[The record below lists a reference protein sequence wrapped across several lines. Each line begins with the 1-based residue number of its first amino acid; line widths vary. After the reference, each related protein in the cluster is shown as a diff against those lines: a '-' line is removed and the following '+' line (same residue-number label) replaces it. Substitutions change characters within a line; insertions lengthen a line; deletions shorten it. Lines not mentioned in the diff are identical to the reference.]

1 MVRIIVAVASNGV
14 IGKNNDLIWHL
25 PADMKFFT
33 QTTSGHIVIMGRRN
47 WDSIPLKYRP
57 LSNRIN
63 VVVTRNRE
71 FNAPDCVVFH
81 SIEEAIN
88 HYKTQ
93 TEKDIYIIGGGQ
105 IYDEA
110 LKKNLADEMYIT
122 HINQAFD
129 GDTWFPVPDDNTWNK
144 YLMFTHEPDDKNQY
158 AFSVFRYTKKH

>member
-14 IGKNNDLIWHL
+14 IGKNNDLIWRL

-63 VVVTRNRE
+63 VVVTRNHE
-71 FNAPDCVVFH
+71 FKSPDCVVFH
-81 SIEEAIN
+81 SIEQAIL
-88 HYKTQ
+88 HFKSQ

-105 IYDEA
+105 IYDET
-110 LKKNLADEMYIT
+110 LKQNLADEMYIT
-122 HINQAFD
+122 QINHAFD
-129 GDTWFPVPDDNTWNK
+129 GDTWFPAVDDTKWNK
-144 YLMFTHEPDDKNQY
+144 KLLFTHEPDEKNKY
-158 AFSVFRYTKKH
+158 AFSVFHYIKK